1 MTVSMTTFRA
11 FQTMSAPAT
20 AVMASAF
27 GSIPILLPGLS
38 TTQSSI
44 GLNTS
49 FSPTPFWSVTWSTQY
64 NATLGRF
71 ESQQVQLT
79 RDLHDW
85 RAQFNFVKNANGNY
99 ALYFSVFLLS
109 LPDLKFDYNQTTLR
123 P

>member
-1 MTVSMTTFRA
+1 MVD
-11 FQTMSAPAT
+11 P
-20 AVMASAF
+20 VDPNDPF
-27 GSIPILLPGLS
+27 GSIPIILPGLS

-49 FSPTPFWSVTWSTQY
+49 FSPTAFWSVTWSTQY

>member
-1 MTVSMTTFRA
+1 
-11 FQTMSAPAT
+11 
-20 AVMASAF
+20 
-27 GSIPILLPGLS
+27 
-38 TTQSSI
+38 
-44 GLNTS
+44 
-49 FSPTPFWSVTWSTQY
+49 
-64 NATLGRF
+64 
-71 ESQQVQLT
+71 LT